1 MDTRNANV
9 PGRLLSGLS
18 GGFDVM
24 LDGLRVLLAE
34 DNPTNQMVATQM
46 LESLGAS
53 VTIANDGAEALEI
66 VEAGDFDLILV
77 DIEMPRVSG
86 IELLRRLRA
95 RDDSL
100 TEKPMVAL
108 TAYVMREHRAA
119 IAAAGADGV
128 IAKPIRSIEQF
139 GSEIRQYM
147 HKRPAPSANPPGSQG
162 ASAQGTEAS
171 DPNPDVSGLPVIDRG
186 IYDTLAETI
195 GASAMDELLE
205 KVVSDTQNALDRLIK
220 AEDPLDLGE
229 VRAVSHILNSVAG
242 AIGAQRVQDA
252 ASAVNA
258 AAQQADSAET
268 AKHLPH
274 LTGNIGD
281 MLAQISEQVTAR

>member
-1 MDTRNANV
+1 
-9 PGRLLSGLS
+9 
-18 GGFDVM
+18 M

-66 VEAGDFDLILV
+66 VETGDFDLILV

-95 RDDSL
+95 RGDSL
-100 TEKPMVAL
+100 AEKPMVAL

-128 IAKPIRSIEQF
+128 IAKPILSIEQF
-139 GSEIRQYM
+139 GSEIRRYM
-147 HKRPAPSANPPGSQG
+147 HKRPAPSAKPPGHPG
-162 ASAQGTEAS
+162 ASVHGTDAAG
-171 DPNPDVSGLPVIDRG
+171 PNADALAVPVIDRG

-195 GASAMDELLE
+195 GPTAMDELLE
-205 KVVSDTQNALDRLIK
+205 KVVSDTQNALDRLIH
-220 AEDPLDLGE
+220 AEDPLDLDE
-229 VRAVSHILNSVAG
+229 IRAVSHILISVAG
-242 AIGAQRVQDA
+242 AIGGQRVQDA
-252 ASAVNA
+252 AKAVNA
-258 AAQQADSAET
+258 AAQQADNAATAE
-268 AKHLPH
+268 HLPR
-274 LTGNIGD
+274 LTGNIRD
-281 MLAQISEQVTAR
+281 MLAQISEQASAR